1 MSALLEVRNLSKYFK
16 VAAGELHAVE
26 NVSFSIEAGKTL
38 GIVGESGC
46 GKSTLGRVILRLNEP
61 TAGHILFRQMDITSF
76 NKSEIRQ
83 MRRHMQMI
91 FQDPYASLDPR
102 LTISESIEEPLLVFE
117 PDMDAA
123 ARRARVEELMN
134 LVGLSRRN
142 FNAYPHE
149 FDGGRRQRVV
159 IARTLAVNPQF
170 IVCAEPVSDLDV
182 SVQAQILNL
191 MIELQQSLKLTYI
204 FISHDL
210 SVVRHISDHVGVMY
224 LGELV
229 EYADRNTIFDS
240 PLHPY
245 TQALLSAIPSVDL
258 DNRRQ
263 RVTLK
268 GEITSPINPAPGC
281 RFAPRCPYAEK
292 RCFEASPPRY
302 EVESGHM
309 VACFRMENGH
319 C

>member
-134 LVGLSRRN
+134 LVGLSPK
-142 FNAYPHE
+142 F
-149 FDGGRRQRVV
+149 QR
-159 IARTLAVNPQF
+159 
-170 IVCAEPVSDLDV
+170 
-182 SVQAQILNL
+182 
-191 MIELQQSLKLTYI
+191 
-204 FISHDL
+204 
-210 SVVRHISDHVGVMY
+210 
-224 LGELV
+224 
-229 EYADRNTIFDS
+229 
-240 PLHPY
+240 
-245 TQALLSAIPSVDL
+245 IPS
-258 DNRRQ
+258 R
-263 RVTLK
+263 
-268 GEITSPINPAPGC
+268 I
-281 RFAPRCPYAEK
+281 
-292 RCFEASPPRY
+292 
-302 EVESGHM
+302 
-309 VACFRMENGH
+309 
-319 C
+319 

>member
-91 FQDPYASLDPR
+91 FQDPQASLDPR

-170 IVCAEPVSDLDV
+170 IVCDEPVSALDV

>member
-26 NVSFSIEAGKTL
+26 NVSFSNEAGKTL

-170 IVCAEPVSDLDV
+170 IVCDEPVSALDV

>member
-76 NKSEIRQ
+76 NKSEMRQ

-170 IVCAEPVSDLDV
+170 IVCDEPVSALDV

>member
-170 IVCAEPVSDLDV
+170 IVCDEPVSALDV

-302 EVESGHM
+302 EVESGRM

-319 C
+319 F

>member
-102 LTISESIEEPLLVFE
+102 LTISASIEEPLLVFE

-123 ARRARVEELMN
+123 ARRAQVEELMN

-170 IVCAEPVSDLDV
+170 IVCDEPVSALDV

>member
-170 IVCAEPVSDLDV
+170 IVCDEPVSALDV

-268 GEITSPINPAPGC
+268 GEIASPINPAPGC

>member
-170 IVCAEPVSDLDV
+170 IVCDEPVSALDV

-245 TQALLSAIPSVDL
+245 TQALLSAIPSVEL

-302 EVESGHM
+302 ELESGHM

>member
-170 IVCAEPVSDLDV
+170 IVCDEPVSALDV

-268 GEITSPINPAPGC
+268 GEVTSPINPAPGC

>member
-159 IARTLAVNPQF
+159 IARTLAVSPQF
-170 IVCAEPVSDLDV
+170 IVCDEPVSALDV

-281 RFAPRCPYAEK
+281 RLAPRCPYAEK

>member
-170 IVCAEPVSDLDV
+170 IVCDEPVSALDV

-292 RCFEASPPRY
+292 RCFEAFPPRY

>member
-170 IVCAEPVSDLDV
+170 IVCDEPVSALDV

-240 PLHPY
+240 P
-245 TQALLSAIPSVDL
+245 AI
-258 DNRRQ
+258 
-263 RVTLK
+263 
-268 GEITSPINPAPGC
+268 
-281 RFAPRCPYAEK
+281 
-292 RCFEASPPRY
+292 
-302 EVESGHM
+302 
-309 VACFRMENGH
+309 
-319 C
+319 

>member
-170 IVCAEPVSDLDV
+170 IVCDEPVSALDV

-229 EYADRNTIFDS
+229 EYAGRNTIFDS

-268 GEITSPINPAPGC
+268 GEIASPINPAPGC

>member
-123 ARRARVEELMN
+123 ARRAQVEELMN

-170 IVCAEPVSDLDV
+170 IVCDEPVSALDV

>member
-170 IVCAEPVSDLDV
+170 IVCDEPVSALDV

-229 EYADRNTIFDS
+229 EYADRSTIFDS

>member
-170 IVCAEPVSDLDV
+170 IVCDEPVSALDV

-268 GEITSPINPAPGC
+268 GEIVSPINPAPGC

>member
-170 IVCAEPVSDLDV
+170 IVCDEPVSALDV

-302 EVESGHM
+302 AVESGHM